1 MIFKNLRIEG
11 PDQNGEFTLYTDVYD
26 IENNLILSTPQ
37 QGLTFLDMWANLE
50 EKDKRELT
58 LQFSEKI
65 IITYMKNI

>member
-1 MIFKNLRIEG
+1 MNKNVRIEG
-11 PDQNGEFTLYTDVYD
+11 PDADGEFLLYADVYD
-26 IENNLILSTPQ
+26 KDNNFVLATPQ
-37 QGLTFLDMWANLE
+37 SGLSFLEMWNNLE

>member
-1 MIFKNLRIEG
+1 MIKNVRIEG
-11 PDQNGEFTLYTDVYD
+11 PDNSGEFLLYADVYD
-26 IENNLILSTPQ
+26 ENNNLILSTPQ
-37 QGLTFLDMWANLE
+37 SGLSFLEMWSNLE

>member
-1 MIFKNLRIEG
+1 MLLQNLRIEG
-11 PDQNGEFTLYTDVYD
+11 PDLNGEFTLHSDVYD
-26 IENNLILSTPQ
+26 VNGNFILSTPQ
-37 QGLTFLDMWANLE
+37 QGLSFLEMWANLE